1 MNFHEGTDALTEG
14 GRSRVRALTNK
25 GKEGLVNSS
34 IGMGNMGRA
43 KRPLAHFFHSTDSI
57 DSN

>member
-14 GRSRVRALTNK
+14 GRSRARALTNK

-43 KRPLAHFFHSTDSI
+43 ERPLAHFFHSIYPI
-57 DSN
+57 DSD